1 MTSGCPELLI
11 LLRGFIKSELDI
23 PTQALAFPCG
33 MLFDVLCNPAAS
45 VAVMRPSGR
54 SEVCLS
60 SWVSICVLFL
70 SFPFSSLKIL
80 SKKVT
85 CFGFEVAASSPSGV
99 TDAARSVSQSDAA
112 SGAGVRFLSAPSSH
126 AAAAGTSA
134 LSLGALFTLGASEL
148 TSSFAHPTDESV
160 AGSSVRPGT
169 DHENAKTERD
179 LADGR
184 ALLAA
189 LPRLCPPASG
199 TGLCSIVFGEET
211 AALSRATLAF
221 ASTTNRSISQ

>member
-1 MTSGCPELLI
+1 MTSSCPALLVF
-11 LLRGFIKSELDI
+11 LRGFIKSEMDI

-33 MLFDVLCNPAAS
+33 TLFDVLCNPAAS
-45 VAVMRPSGR
+45 FAVMHPSGR

-60 SWVSICVLFL
+60 SWVSICVLLL

-85 CFGFEVAASSPSGV
+85 CFGLEAAASPPSGV
-99 TDAARSVSQSDAA
+99 TGAVRSMSRSDAA
-112 SGAGVRFLSAPSSH
+112 AGAPVRFLCVPSSR
-126 AAAAGTSA
+126 AAAAGTST
-134 LSLGALFTLGASEL
+134 LSLGALFTPGASEL
-148 TSSFAHPTDESV
+148 TSSFADPTDESV

-211 AALSRATLAF
+211 ATLSRATLAF
-221 ASTTNRSISQ
+221 ASTANRSIKQ